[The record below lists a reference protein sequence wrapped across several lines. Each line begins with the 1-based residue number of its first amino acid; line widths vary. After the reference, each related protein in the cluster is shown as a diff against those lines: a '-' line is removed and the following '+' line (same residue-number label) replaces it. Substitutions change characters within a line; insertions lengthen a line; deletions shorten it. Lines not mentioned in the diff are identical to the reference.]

1 MAAMEGFQ
9 QAGSSVAAR
18 GLTRNEEVIPLGEEV
33 LDVSKRSVNRGTARI
48 RRYVTET
55 PVEKQVTLQSEK
67 VVVERRKPVSDAATG
82 EIMTEL
88 SIEVTET
95 AEVPVVAKRARV
107 REEIVVRLERTE
119 RVETVQETVR
129 RDEVEIQQPGRRRDN
144 RHPPAAATERKAAS

>member
-1 MAAMEGFQ
+1 MEGFQ

-18 GLTRNEEVIPLGEEV
+18 GLTRIEEVIPLGEEV
-33 LDVSKRSVNRGTARI
+33 LDVSKRTVNRGTAHI

-67 VVVERRKPVSDAATG
+67 VVVERRKPVSDKATG

-88 SIEVTET
+88 DIEVTET

-107 REEIVVRLERTE
+107 REEIVVRLERTK

-129 RDEVEIQQPGRRRDN
+129 RDEVEI
-144 RHPPAAATERKAAS
+144 